1 MNSNEWPLVFFTIL
15 TQLSVGILFAAF
27 VLSFFLKDTD
37 APALAEL
44 KRMLI
49 FVALGSIGLALIIS
63 FLHLASP
70 QHAVYAIT
78 NPGSSWL
85 SREILLGIMY
95 FVSLLICFTSWQY
108 SIPHR
113 SMFDYFFLAS
123 LLTGV
128 ILVWAMASVY
138 MIPTVPLWNSP
149 STPVAFFNT
158 ALMLGSGALLV
169 MLIGLAS
176 HKAELPEIRSMQS
189 TLFYMI
195 AFAVFVFLLNKMM
208 LQPDIS
214 SVPGGFAA
222 PVVSSLWK
230 TVQYIFLVAGF
241 TMLTYWF
248 ARHAASLPGQQ
259 IIAAY
264 LVYGAVLM
272 LLLAEIAARYVFYAS
287 YYRIGI

>member
-15 TQLSVGILFAAF
+15 SQLSVGILFAAF

-44 KRMLI
+44 KRILLI
-49 FVALGSIGLALIIS
+49 VALGSIGVALIIS
-63 FLHLASP
+63 FLHLGSP
-70 QHAVYAIT
+70 QHAVYAVT

-85 SREILLGIMY
+85 SREILLAIMY
-95 FVSLLICFTSWQY
+95 SLSLVICFTSWQY
-108 SIPHR
+108 NIPHR
-113 SMFDYFFLAS
+113 SMFEYFFLAS

-149 STPVAFFNT
+149 STPVSFFNT
-158 ALMLGSGALLV
+158 SLILGSGVLLV
-169 MLIGLAS
+169 MVIGLALRN
-176 HKAELPEIRSMQS
+176 AELPEIRSMQS

-195 AFAVFVFLLNKMM
+195 ALAVFIFLLNKMM
-208 LQPDIS
+208 LEPTIS
-214 SVPGGFAA
+214 SVQGGFAA
-222 PVVSSLWK
+222 PVVSGWWK
-230 TVQYIFLVAGF
+230 TAQYVFLVAGF
-241 TMLTYWF
+241 TILTYWF
-248 ARHAASLPGQQ
+248 ARHTAIMPGER
-259 IIAAY
+259 IMAAY
-264 LVYGAVLM
+264 LVYGAVLL

>member
-15 TQLSVGILFAAF
+15 SQLSVGILFAAF

-44 KRMLI
+44 KRVLLL
-49 FVALGSIGLALIIS
+49 VALGSIGVALIIS

-70 QHAVYAIT
+70 QHAVYAVT

-85 SREILLGIMY
+85 SREILLAIMY
-95 FVSLLICFTSWQY
+95 FLSLLICFTSWQY
-108 SIPHR
+108 DIPHR
-113 SMFDYFFLAS
+113 SMFEYFFLAS
-123 LLTGV
+123 LLTGI

-149 STPVAFFNT
+149 STPVSFFNSV
-158 ALMLGSGALLV
+158 LMMGSGLLLV
-169 MLIGLAS
+169 MVIGLAS
-176 HKAELPEIRSMQS
+176 RSAELPEIRTMQS

-195 AFAVFVFLLNKMM
+195 ALAVFVFLLNKMM
-208 LQPDIS
+208 LQPAIS

-222 PVVSSLWK
+222 PVVGSLWK
-230 TVQYIFLVAGF
+230 TAQYIFLIAGF
-241 TMLTYWF
+241 TILTYWF
-248 ARHAASLPGQQ
+248 ARHANTLPGER
-259 IIAAY
+259 IMAAY
-264 LVYGAVLM
+264 MVYGAVL
-272 LLLAEIAARYVFYAS
+272 LLFFAELAGRYVFYAS

>member
-15 TQLSVGILFAAF
+15 SQLSVGILFAAF
-27 VLSFFLKDTD
+27 ALSFFLKDTD

-44 KRMLI
+44 KRILI
-49 FVALGSIGLALIIS
+49 LVALGSIGVALIIS

-70 QHAVYAIT
+70 QHAIYAIT

-85 SREILLGIMY
+85 SREILLAIMY
-95 FVSLLICFTSWQY
+95 FLSLLICFTSWQY
-108 SIPHR
+108 DIPHR
-113 SMFDYFFLAS
+113 SMFEYFFLAS

-158 ALMLGSGALLV
+158 ALMMGSGVLIVLV
-169 MLIGLAS
+169 ISLAS
-176 HKAELPEIRSMQS
+176 RNAELPEIRTMQS

-195 AFAVFVFLLNKMM
+195 ALAVFVFLLNKMM
-208 LQPDIS
+208 LQPTIS
-214 SVPGGFAA
+214 AVPGGFAA
-222 PVVSSLWK
+222 PVVSSWWK
-230 TVQYIFLVAGF
+230 TAQYIFLAAGF
-241 TMLTYWF
+241 TILVYWF
-248 ARHAASLPGQQ
+248 ARHATALPGER
-259 IIAAY
+259 IIAGY
-264 LVYGAVLM
+264 FVYGAVL
-272 LLLAEIAARYVFYAS
+272 LLFFAELAGRYVFYAT

>member
-15 TQLSVGILFAAF
+15 SQLSVGILFAAF

-44 KRMLI
+44 KRILI
-49 FVALGSIGLALIIS
+49 LVALGSIGVALIIS

-85 SREILLGIMY
+85 SREILLAIMY
-95 FVSLLICFTSWQY
+95 FLSLMICFTSWQY
-108 SIPHR
+108 NIPHR
-113 SMFDYFFLAS
+113 SMFEYFFLAS
-123 LLTGV
+123 LITGV
-128 ILVWAMASVY
+128 IMVWAMASVY

-149 STPVAFFNT
+149 STPVSFFNT

-169 MLIGLAS
+169 MVIGLAS
-176 HKAELPEIRSMQS
+176 RNSEWPEIRTMQS

-195 AFAVFVFLLNKMM
+195 ALGVFVFILNKMM
-208 LQPDIS
+208 LQPSIS
-214 SVPGGFAA
+214 AVQGGFVA
-222 PVVSSLWK
+222 PVVSGWWK
-230 TVQYIFLVAGF
+230 TAQYIFLVAGF
-241 TMLTYWF
+241 TILTYWF
-248 ARHAASLPGQQ
+248 ARHIAILPGER
-259 IIAAY
+259 IMAAY
-264 LVYGAVLM
+264 LVYGAVL
-272 LLLAEIAARYVFYAS
+272 LLLFAELAGRYVFYAS